1 MVNSYALVGIVSAV
15 LISGC
20 SLRPSDQEGV
30 QSEGLSPTE
39 WASLS
44 QPGPSHNLLNLFAGS
59 WDVTIKFWS
68 SPDGEPQESRGSS
81 QLSWILGGR
90 FLKEDF
96 DGEALG
102 ERYQGLGIF
111 GYDSGARLFTTVW
124 LDSLNTALAL
134 QKGHYLAEQNKFE
147 LTGEVYDPL
156 LGRTKTTRSA
166 IRVISHDN
174 YELTMTDTAPNGAEF
189 RSLEIRYARKS

>member
-1 MVNSYALVGIVSAV
+1 M
-15 LISGC
+15 
-20 SLRPSDQEGV
+20 D
-30 QSEGLSPTE
+30 T
-39 WASLS
+39 W
-44 QPGPSHNLLNLFAGS
+44 
-59 WDVTIKFWS
+59 WTIF
-68 SPDGEPQESRGSS
+68 
-81 QLSWILGGR
+81 
-90 FLKEDF
+90 KEDF

-166 IRVISHDN
+166 IRVISHDS

-189 RSLEIRYARKS
+189 RSLEIRYARRADAPVSQARMSRVTPTMLCPTPTTCVEASTSLRSACRSIAASKLPLQGTWWAHL